1 MANWKLHKYY
11 RGLVL
16 VMIKDR
22 INYLVS
28 GPYFLSESDTHSL
41 LKIVTK
47 APSNAKMDNK
57 QFLEFLEEVCCIGA
71 HLGIY
76 IPFPDESIKMELLK
90 AIVHKL
96 ENKIFPALKYLDQPI
111 NYAIHPHSK
120 LSSSVSGNTITLS
133 SEMFTDEHL
142 SVVTT
147 VSGSLVEHTVFF
159 EGVNLH
165 DINNALDRLIQY
177 SITPVMST
185 GYKKEKI
192 NQKIKE
198 LNIELEE
205 IERE

>member
-22 INYLVS
+22 LNYLVS
-28 GPYFLSESDTHSL
+28 GSYLLSDSDTHSL

-47 APSNAKMDNK
+47 SPSNAKMDNK
-57 QFLEFLEEVCCIGA
+57 QFLEFLEEVCCIGSY
-71 HLGIY
+71 LGIY
-76 IPFPDESIKMELLK
+76 IPFPDEEIKMELLK
-90 AIVHKL
+90 EIVQKL

-147 VSGSLVEHTVFF
+147 ISGSLVEHTVFF
-159 EGVNLH
+159 EGINLQ

-177 SITPVMST
+177 SISPIMST
-185 GYKKEKI
+185 DYKKDKI
-192 NQKIKE
+192 SQKIKE
-198 LNIELEE
+198 LNIELQA
-205 IERE
+205 IEKE